1 MTADARRR
9 EDIAKLFLVSGE
21 QRWSERRS
29 TSWLGTSTAG
39 PLIVVALLWVVQAAA
54 QPAAKFAKL
63 TPQQVH
69 TLLALAHD
77 YHPRDGVS
85 ESSYATCIAPY
96 EVPVGNAQD
105 KQSMEDA
112 MALVEGA
119 VRRMGYPSYPAIS
132 DDYERMRLATVLA
145 EKGWMK
151 QFRIDVG
158 QCLDRASRPR

>member
-1 MTADARRR
+1 M
-9 EDIAKLFLVSGE
+9 
-21 QRWSERRS
+21 Q
-29 TSWLGTSTAG
+29 
-39 PLIVVALLWVVQAAA
+39 
-54 QPAAKFAKL
+54 
-63 TPQQVH
+63 

-77 YHPRDGVS
+77 YHPRDGVG

-96 EVPVGNAQD
+96 DAPAGNAQD
-105 KQSMEDA
+105 KQSMDDA

-119 VRRMGYPSYPAIS
+119 VRRMGYPSYPAIT
-132 DDYERMRLATVLA
+132 DDYERMRLATILA

>member
-1 MTADARRR
+1 MTAKAQRREGIAKVFRCRQGRR
-9 EDIAKLFLVSGE
+9 EDGSIARLSA
-21 QRWSERRS
+21 
-29 TSWLGTSTAG
+29 STAG
-39 PLIVVALLWVVQAAA
+39 VLMAVALLWAVQATA

-63 TPQQVH
+63 TPEQVQ

-77 YHPRDGVS
+77 YHPRDGVG
-85 ESSYATCIAPY
+85 ESNYATCIAPY
-96 EVPVGNAQD
+96 DAQAGNAQD
-105 KQSMEDA
+105 RQSMDDA

-119 VRRMGYPSYPAIS
+119 VRRMGYPSYPAIT
-132 DDYERMRLATVLA
+132 DDYERMRLATMLA